1 MLTPISQ
8 ILAEEDETF
17 DNEWEPTPEI
27 IALASDPSLEE
38 YDDVVITAAG
48 GADRN
53 RGGAEKLRKY
63 WTVGK
68 GGAKIRWGTGGD
80 STRCVRNL
88 SKYMGPRAKGYCAL
102 RHKEMNGVWPGDKK
116 NREFVSRLF
125 GVDVFSDSFLL
136 PEETIIASAFIRA
149 QRQEAIERVKTI
161 VAATKKVSSV
171 FDKPVVKRTEEMEE
185 IVETSEPVDI
195 QDIKIEDLTPTQETV
210 EVENVE
216 EVMDSEKPVD
226 VLITED
232 GPLLIDGHHR
242 TTARKMKG
250 EKTVPAE
257 IYIEETE

>member
-1 MLTPISQ
+1 
-8 ILAEEDETF
+8 
-17 DNEWEPTPEI
+17 
-27 IALASDPSLEE
+27 
-38 YDDVVITAAG
+38 
-48 GADRN
+48 
-53 RGGAEKLRKY
+53 
-63 WTVGK
+63 
-68 GGAKIRWGTGGD
+68 
-80 STRCVRNL
+80 
-88 SKYMGPRAKGYCAL
+88 
-102 RHKEMNGVWPGDKK
+102 MNGVWPGDKK

-185 IVETSEPVDI
+185 IVETSEPVDM

-216 EVMDSEKPVD
+216 DVMDSEKPVD

-232 GPLLIDGHHR
+232 GPLLVDGHHR
-242 TTARKMKG
+242 TTARKLKG
-250 EKTVPAE
+250 EDTVPAK
-257 IYIEETE
+257 IYVEEND